1 LTVRL
6 TWRDEL
12 ATIMVGAAALLTT
25 LSLNEIAYTNMS
37 VRTLGGI
44 VFALGLAACSIDR
57 KEMAGV
63 YGVDGRRRPPA
74 VYVAIASLLGFA
86 ALVAGVLTLVSASEA
101 MLITLVATI
110 VALWLG
116 ATIRHAVG
124 AWTRRPTTASS

>member
-1 LTVRL
+1 MRL
-6 TWRDEL
+6 TWRDDL
-12 ATIMVGAAALLTT
+12 ATIMVGMAALLTT
-25 LSLNEIAYTNMS
+25 LSLNEIAYTTMS

-44 VFALGLAACSIDR
+44 VFPLGIAACGIDR

-74 VYVAIASLLGFA
+74 VYVVTTSLLGFA
-86 ALVAGVLTLVSASEA
+86 ALVAGVATLLSASEA

-110 VALWLG
+110 VALWLI

-124 AWTRRPTTASS
+124 DRTRRPTTASP